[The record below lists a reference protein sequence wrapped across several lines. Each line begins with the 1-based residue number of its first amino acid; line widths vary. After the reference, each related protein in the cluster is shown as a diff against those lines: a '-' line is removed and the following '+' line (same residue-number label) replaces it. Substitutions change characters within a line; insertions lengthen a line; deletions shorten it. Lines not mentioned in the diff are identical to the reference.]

1 MTNIKIQII
10 SDSVCPWCYIGY
22 RRLTRAIKTHLHSN
36 PTDTFSLHWRAFY
49 LNPNAAPYPGVNKA
63 EMYASKFGAER
74 CKAIFARLQDA
85 GQAEGFEFSF
95 NGNTGSTRDS
105 HRLIWFA
112 GQQTENTSPETE
124 GGDGDGKS
132 VQTKVVENLFK
143 AYFEDEKNITDK
155 EVLIEAG
162 VLAGLERGE
171 VAKVLDEGIG
181 AEEVDAEAFT
191 ASRRLVSGV
200 PNFTIQGKYL
210 IEGADEPET
219 FLEVFE
225 RVKLD
230 E

>member
-1 MTNIKIQII
+1 MTNIKVQII

-36 PTDTFSLHWRAFY
+36 PTDTFTLHWRAFY
-49 LNPNAAPYPGVNKA
+49 LNPNAAPYPGVNKS
-63 EMYASKFGAER
+63 EMYHAKFGVER
-74 CKAIFARLQDA
+74 CKAMFARLQDA
-85 GQAEGFEFSF
+85 GHAEGVEFSF
-95 NGNTGSTRDS
+95 DGNTGSTRDS

-112 GQQTENTSPETE
+112 GQEKTSTETASAEENE
-124 GGDGDGKS
+124 DGKS
-132 VQTKVVENLFK
+132 VQTRVVENLFK
-143 AYFEDEKNITDK
+143 AYFEESKNITDK

-162 VLAGLERGE
+162 VLAGLDRGD
-171 VAKVLDEGIG
+171 VTKVLDDGTG
-181 AEEVDAEAFT
+181 AEEVDAEALT

>member
-1 MTNIKIQII
+1 MTIIKVQII

-22 RRLTRAIKTHLHSN
+22 RRLTRAIQTHLQSN
-36 PTDTFSLHWRAFY
+36 PTDKFTLHWRAFY
-49 LNPNAAPYPGVNKA
+49 LNPNAAPYPGVNKT
-63 EMYASKFGAER
+63 EMYHAKFGAER
-74 CKAIFARLQDA
+74 CKAMFARLQEA
-85 GQAEGFEFSF
+85 GNTEGVEFSF

-112 GQQTENTSPETE
+112 GQEKTTETASE
-124 GGDGDGKS
+124 GDGKS
-132 VQTKVVENLFK
+132 VQTRVVENLFK
-143 AYFEDEKNITDK
+143 AYFEESKNITDK

-162 VLAGLERGE
+162 VLAGLDRGD
-171 VAKVLDEGIG
+171 VTKVLDEGIG

>member
-1 MTNIKIQII
+1 
-10 SDSVCPWCYIGY
+10 
-22 RRLTRAIKTHLHSN
+22 
-36 PTDTFSLHWRAFY
+36 
-49 LNPNAAPYPGVNKA
+49 
-63 EMYASKFGAER
+63 MYASKFGAER

-85 GQAEGFEFSF
+85 GQAEGFDFSF

-112 GQQTENTSPETE
+112 GQQAENTSTETE

-132 VQTKVVENLFK
+132 IQTKVVENLFK

-162 VLAGLERGE
+162 VLAGLERGD
-171 VAKVLDEGIG
+171 VTKVLDEGIG